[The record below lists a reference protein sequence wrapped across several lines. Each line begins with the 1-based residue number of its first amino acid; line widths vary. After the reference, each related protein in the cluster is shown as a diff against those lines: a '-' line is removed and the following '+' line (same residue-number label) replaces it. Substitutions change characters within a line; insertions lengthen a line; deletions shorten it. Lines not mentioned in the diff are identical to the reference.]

1 MPNSTSSPVV
11 SPDTGLVT
19 SSAEERREHEL
30 LSGSLGVFLR
40 CGIKSVT
47 MDDIA
52 RQLGVS
58 KKTLYRHFRDKRDLV
73 ARTVAFQMQA
83 QEQMLAELDAHPG
96 NAIDVELALMDRMRG
111 LIDAMHPSVLYDLE
125 KYHSRVFHELMER
138 RAASLLAFSERNL
151 IRGQREG
158 VYRADFEPRLVAR
171 FLIGM
176 TEQLDPMRLVA
187 ETGCPLTTI
196 HESAFVYH
204 IRAIASPEGLAYV
217 NSKLAAQAPT
227 A

>member
-1 MPNSTSSPVV
+1 MDVSPVAAH
-11 SPDTGLVT
+11 PAQEA
-19 SSAEERREHEL
+19 SASDVRRELEL
-30 LSGSLGVFLR
+30 LAGALGVFLR
-40 CGIKSVT
+40 CGIKAVN

-58 KKTLYRHFRDKRDLV
+58 KKTFYRHFRDKRDLV

-83 QEQMLAELDAHPG
+83 QEHMLDELDGLAG

-125 KYHSRVFHELMER
+125 KFHGKVFHELMER

-151 IRGQREG
+151 VRGQREG
-158 VYRADFEPRLVAR
+158 VYRADFEPKLVAR

-187 ETGCPLTTI
+187 DTGCGLATI
-196 HESAFVYH
+196 HSSAFVYH
-204 IRAIASPEGLAYV
+204 IRAIASPEGLAYLNV
-217 NSKLAAQAPT
+217 KLAAQAPT

>member
-1 MPNSTSSPVV
+1 MHEPFLTAPSVPESTA
-11 SPDTGLVT
+11 
-19 SSAEERREHEL
+19 AEVRREHEL
-30 LSGSLGVFLR
+30 LAGVLGVFLR
-40 CGIKSVT
+40 CGIKAVN

-73 ARTVAFQMQA
+73 TRAVAFHMEAQA
-83 QEQMLAELDAHPG
+83 HMLDELDALAG
-96 NAIDVELALMDRMRG
+96 NAIDVELALMERMRG

-125 KYHSRVFHELMER
+125 KFHGKVFHELMER
-138 RAASLLAFSERNL
+138 RAAALLAFSERNL
-151 IRGQREG
+151 VRGQREG
-158 VYRADFEPRLVAR
+158 VYRADFEPRLIAR

-187 ETGCPLTTI
+187 DTGCGLATI
-196 HESAFVYH
+196 HTSAFVYH
-204 IRAIASPEGLAYV
+204 IRAIASPEGLDYLYE
-217 NSKLAAQAPT
+217 KLAAQAPT

>member
-1 MPNSTSSPVV
+1 MHELPLSAPPASEQHA
-11 SPDTGLVT
+11 PD
-19 SSAEERREHEL
+19 ARRELEL
-30 LSGSLGVFLR
+30 LSGALGIFLR
-40 CGIKSVT
+40 CGIKAVN

-58 KKTLYRHFRDKRDLV
+58 KKTLYRHFIDKRDLV

-83 QEQMLAELDAHPG
+83 QEQMLVELDALAG

-125 KYHSRVFHELMER
+125 KFHSKVFQELMER

-151 IRGQREG
+151 VRGQREG
-158 VYRADFEPRLVAR
+158 VYRADFEPKLVAR

-187 ETGCPLTTI
+187 DTGCGLATI
-196 HESAFVYH
+196 HASAFVYH
-204 IRAIASPEGLAYV
+204 IRAIASPEGLAYL
-217 NSKLAAQAPT
+217 NEKLAAQAPT